1 MSPHRG
7 VCPSSP
13 VGTLGVRVCSGRTA
27 GRTPRGLRRGP
38 HAGCFCVFSAQECPG
53 LLPCGKRGRLG
64 KAEGQWAWGP
74 GPIPGFPHTCDA
86 EPVTPSR
93 AAWSSLPP
101 RAGATGFVS
110 QPRFST
116 THLLH
121 FRPLPSLR
129 TSHGPWTGVV
139 GDTLLPLRS
148 SRSQAGPQAAG
159 GGPDLCPQPPLQL
172 LQATPVC
179 PGCGPGRP
187 GGRAP
192 PAPALAD
199 QQTRQHSRF
208 RPLPRPR

>member
-1 MSPHRG
+1 MSLHGG

-38 HAGCFCVFSAQECPG
+38 HAGCFCVFSARSALGFCLAG
-53 LLPCGKRGRLG
+53 RGGVWERP
-64 KAEGQWAWGP
+64 KASGHGDQAP
-74 GPIPGFPHTCDA
+74 FPGFPHTCDA

-148 SRSQAGPQAAG
+148 SRFQAGPRAAG

-208 RPLPRPR
+208 RPLPRLR